1 METIDKQ
8 KAVPMTPP
16 FFVLFDSC
24 CGLFSGFSSSGSL
37 KIGAG
42 FLINTLH

>member
-1 METIDKQ
+1 M
-8 KAVPMTPP
+8 APP

-24 CGLFSGFSSSGSL
+24 CGLFSGFSSSSL
-37 KIGAG
+37 KIGTG